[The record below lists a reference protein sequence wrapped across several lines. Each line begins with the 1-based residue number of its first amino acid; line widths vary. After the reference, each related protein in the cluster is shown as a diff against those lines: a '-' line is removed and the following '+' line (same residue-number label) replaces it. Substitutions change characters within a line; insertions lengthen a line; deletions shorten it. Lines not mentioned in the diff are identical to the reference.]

1 MAIVDRADGMDDL
14 HRGKIKSMS
23 AIDTR
28 LAELGITLPTP
39 SSPVANYVS
48 FVQSGSLLVISGQL
62 PLGTD
67 GTIAEAHKGKV
78 GADVSPEVGAEAARL
93 AAINVLAQAQA
104 AVGDLSRIVRVV
116 RLGGF
121 INVAPGFTAVA
132 PVMNGAS
139 DLMVAVLGD
148 AGRHARSTVGV
159 AELPLGVVVE
169 VEAILEVA

>member
-1 MAIVDRADGMDDL
+1 
-14 HRGKIKSMS
+14 MS

-39 SSPVANYVS
+39 ATPVANYVS

-62 PLGTD
+62 PLGPD
-67 GTIAEAHKGKV
+67 GAVADQHKGKV
-78 GADVSPEVGAEAARL
+78 GGDVSPEAAVDAARL

-139 DLMVAVLGD
+139 DLVVAVLGD

-159 AELPLGVVVE
+159 AELPLGAAVE